1 MGKTSNLYLDCLP
14 SPEPTLPRLTLSPG
28 ALSSKD
34 PVSSQNCNQFI
45 TLPTTFAVP
54 YSPYQS
60 FAEIPFFPPPAQ
72 EMQSAPSS
80 NQVNTIKLCKLV
92 FSISEDDTAVSVLIA
107 RYVCLTVPLSYRNRF
122 PLVASYRKEIKSSW
136 SAVCVAMQCI
146 MYLVDVKII
155 AGLLPPRYRGPKEL
169 LRLPV
174 KSCFTH
180 ARF

>member
-1 MGKTSNLYLDCLP
+1 
-14 SPEPTLPRLTLSPG
+14 LPRLTLSPG

-80 NQVNTIKLCKLV
+80 NQGQYNQAMQVGFFDQRGRYSSLGPNCPVRLPYGASILPEPVPSGRIVWEGDKVQLVRCMRCDAVHNV
-92 FSISEDDTAVSVLIA
+92 FSRCQDYCGAIAAKVPRSQSTAAL
-107 RYVCLTVPLSYRNRF
+107 
-122 PLVASYRKEIKSSW
+122 AS
-136 SAVCVAMQCI
+136 
-146 MYLVDVKII
+146 
-155 AGLLPPRYRGPKEL
+155 
-169 LRLPV
+169 
-174 KSCFTH
+174 
-180 ARF
+180 